1 MTTREYLF
9 EGPSVTV
16 PPTEEP
22 PKPRRNIWKIIL
34 YTLLSFLGFIGF
46 IAFSLYILFF
56 VIPNGPEVT
65 LSKAE
70 KSNKLTS
77 DQPVTAD
84 IPKINKDIATL
95 EKKIDR
101 LTNQGPY
108 LLVNSTENKFYL
120 FADNKLIRQ
129 GMCSTGKNEV
139 LIYGKKKTYFKSP
152 RGVHTVLRKQ
162 PNPVWARPDWDFIE
176 NGEPIP
182 PPGDP
187 SRFDNS
193 TLGAYKLEIG
203 NGYMVHGTIWKRLM
217 GKPVTH
223 GCIRLGDDD
232 LEAVYTTLQ
241 IGSKVIIY

>member
-1 MTTREYLF
+1 
-9 EGPSVTV
+9 
-16 PPTEEP
+16 
-22 PKPRRNIWKIIL
+22 KNRNL
-34 YTLLSFLGFIGF
+34 TLNQTN
-46 IAFSLYILFF
+46 A
-56 VIPNGPEVT
+56 
-65 LSKAE
+65 
-70 KSNKLTS
+70 
-77 DQPVTAD
+77 AD
-84 IPKINKDIATL
+84 ISKINKDLIAL
-95 EKKIDR
+95 DKKVDK
-101 LTNQGPY
+101 LNNQGPY
-108 LLVNSTENKFYL
+108 LIVNSTENKFYL
-120 FADNKLIRQ
+120 YSGNKMIRQ
-129 GMCSTGKNEV
+129 GLCSTGKNEV

-152 RGVHTVLRKQ
+152 RGVHTVLRKV

-187 SRFDNS
+187 SRFDGT

-232 LEAVYTTLQ
+232 LEAVYNTLQ